1 MRYSIKPIKKIYVLL
16 YYFFLFFLIL
26 INKTYAEEK
35 IGYIVSI
42 KNDVYAINI
51 DGEKRLLDLY
61 DEILLQDE
69 ILTDEISSTTVQ
81 YNDNSTVIIKKSSSF
96 KVIEFNIKGLKDI
109 FLGKVDKGSVIIES
123 GKIAKND
130 NGSMVIELPQMK
142 LEIKGTR
149 FNINNNIDG
158 TSEVSLAEDSFG
170 KVGTINITSGGKLKT
185 LFNPE
190 QVISVNLETGISERP
205 RTELEKNEIINASDD
220 LVEASSI
227 DENLIQKKLE
237 EKLLNG
243 NLLDA
248 NNDGKIDLSDV
259 EIIKENIKIDKQEKL
274 DFIVDNSTGENTEFL
289 SQVLNSSDEISIGQS
304 MDKIFETNNELVFGV
319 MTDLANNN
327 NRFIT
332 TSELEVNNVIKEKI
346 YNQMLENP
354 NDDNININLIGDIIS
369 RSDSTTSEKMV
380 SFITL
385 SDANSENSNVS
396 LQVLSS
402 ITDARL
408 ENSITFDSEKQIQ
421 VNRLIDKAIAFGGN
435 NQENSMMLANIMTK
449 SDVDTIGIMVDNISL
464 IAANN
469 LDSNFS
475 LQILSSVA
483 DVRLEN
489 SIIFDDEKQIQVNR
503 LIEGAITTASN
514 SKENTMM
521 LANVM
526 SKSNA
531 DTISMMVDNIQIA
544 DRANPNTNLS
554 LQVLSSVAD
563 VSTQNTIYLQGKE
576 QTQVNRLIEEAV
588 ATAGNN
594 EESSMMLANVMSK
607 SNADTISMMVDN
619 IKIYDDQSA
628 LQGGNNNGKSSL
640 SLQILSSVSD
650 SNFEN
655 GSTFQSSQQTQVNR
669 LIENAMASAG
679 NNAGDSK
686 LLANVMNKS
695 DASTVG
701 LVLDNIMTTSANN
714 QNSTF
719 AAEVLSSVASTA
731 AEDSTYIDTEK
742 MNQYNNFIDNTTS
755 TTGSYD
761 AGGFSREAPYNHKDT
776 NTIYNSAGFDKN
788 GNKKNSVEESGSYDA
803 GGFSREAPY
812 NHKDTNTI
820 YNSAGFD
827 KNGNK
832 KNSVE
837 ESANPT
843 WTTQAVFNNTYT
855 TSDNISTTATATSSP
870 STNGINYSA
879 TGLPQGVTMNATGT
893 ISGSPDEAANYSVT
907 VTAKDKMDSTKSI
920 SATYNFSVTAV
931 TYNTKGFM
939 NTSPFKHQNGTA
951 YNSDG
956 RDYQGYNSAGFNS
969 SGYHRSTPR
978 IYNSAYDVSPA

>member
-1 MRYSIKPIKKIYVLL
+1 MRYIIEPIKKIYVLL
-16 YYFFLFFLIL
+16 YFFFLFFLIL

-96 KVIEFNIKGLKDI
+96 KVIEFSIKGLKDI

-123 GKIAKND
+123 GKIAKDD
-130 NGSMVIELPQMK
+130 NGSMIVELPQMK

-170 KVGTINITSGGKLKT
+170 KVGTINISSGGKLKT

-259 EIIKENIKIDKQEKL
+259 EIIKKNIKIDKQEKL

-289 SQVLNSSDEISIGQS
+289 SLVLNSSDEISIGQS

-346 YNQMLENP
+346 YNQMLENS
-354 NDDNININLIGDIIS
+354 NDDNINLNLIGDIIS

-385 SDANSENSNVS
+385 SDANSENSNFS

-408 ENSITFDSEKQIQ
+408 ENSINFDDEKQTQ
-421 VNRLIDKAIAFGGN
+421 VNRLIDKAIAAGGN

-489 SIIFDDEKQIQVNR
+489 SIDFDDEKQSQVNR
-503 LIEGAITTASN
+503 LIEGAVATAGN
-514 SKENTMM
+514 SEESSMM

-563 VSTQNTIYLQGKE
+563 VSTQNTVYLQGKE

-588 ATAGNN
+588 ATAGNS

-619 IKIYDDQSA
+619 IQIFDDQSA
-628 LQGGNNNGKSSL
+628 LQGGNNNENSSL

-650 SNFEN
+650 INFES
-655 GSTFQSSQQTQVNR
+655 GSTFQSSEQTQVNR
-669 LIENAMASAG
+669 LIQNAIASAG
-679 NNAGDSK
+679 NNAEDSMM
-686 LLANVMNKS
+686 LANVITKS
-695 DASTVG
+695 DSTTVG
-701 LVLDNIMTTSANN
+701 IMFDSIATVSSKDV
-714 QNSTF
+714 NSTL
-719 AAEVLSSVASTA
+719 AVQVLSSVAITAADSTTSVNTELKDKVNFFIDTVTKTSEAAATA
-731 AEDSTYIDTEK
+731 AEEEAAEEAAATAAEEDAAEEAAATAAEEEAAEK
-742 MNQYNNFIDNTTS
+742 
-755 TTGSYD
+755 
-761 AGGFSREAPYNHKDT
+761 AA
-776 NTIYNSAGFDKN
+776 
-788 GNKKNSVEESGSYDA
+788 
-803 GGFSREAPY
+803 
-812 NHKDTNTI
+812 
-820 YNSAGFD
+820 
-827 KNGNK
+827 
-832 KNSVE
+832 
-837 ESANPT
+837 
-843 WTTQAVFNNTYT
+843 
-855 TSDNISTTATATSSP
+855 TTAAEE
-870 STNGINYSA
+870 
-879 TGLPQGVTMNATGT
+879 
-893 ISGSPDEAANYSVT
+893 EAA
-907 VTAKDKMDSTKSI
+907 ATKAAEEAA
-920 SATYNFSVTAV
+920 ATEAAEEAAATKAAEEAAATKAATEAAV
-931 TYNTKGFM
+931 TYNAQGFS
-939 NTSPFKHQNGTA
+939 NSSPFKHKNGTSF
-951 YNSDG
+951 NSDG
-956 RDYQGYNSAGFNS
+956 RDYQGYNEAGYNS
-969 SGYHRSTPR
+969 EGYSSSTPP
-978 IYNSAYDVSPA
+978 IYNPDYDVSPA

>member
-408 ENSITFDSEKQIQ
+408 ENSIVFDSEKQIQ
-421 VNRLIDKAIAFGGN
+421 VNRLIDKAIAVGGN

-563 VSTQNTIYLQGKE
+563 VSTQNTIYLQGEE

-669 LIENAMASAG
+669 LIENVMASAG

-755 TTGSYD
+755 TT
-761 AGGFSREAPYNHKDT
+761 
-776 NTIYNSAGFDKN
+776 
-788 GNKKNSVEESGSYDA
+788 GSYDA

-969 SGYHRSTPR
+969 SGYDRSTPR

>member
-669 LIENAMASAG
+669 LIENVMASAG

-755 TTGSYD
+755 TT
-761 AGGFSREAPYNHKDT
+761 
-776 NTIYNSAGFDKN
+776 
-788 GNKKNSVEESGSYDA
+788 
-803 GGFSREAPY
+803 
-812 NHKDTNTI
+812 
-820 YNSAGFD
+820 
-827 KNGNK
+827 
-832 KNSVE
+832 
-837 ESANPT
+837 
-843 WTTQAVFNNTYT
+843 
-855 TSDNISTTATATSSP
+855 
-870 STNGINYSA
+870 
-879 TGLPQGVTMNATGT
+879 
-893 ISGSPDEAANYSVT
+893 
-907 VTAKDKMDSTKSI
+907 
-920 SATYNFSVTAV
+920 AV

-969 SGYHRSTPR
+969 SGYDRSTPR

>member
-1 MRYSIKPIKKIYVLL
+1 VKKNNIFHMRYIIEPIKKIYVLL
-16 YYFFLFFLIL
+16 YFFFLFFLIL

-96 KVIEFNIKGLKDI
+96 KVIEFSIKGLKDI

-123 GKIAKND
+123 GKIAKDD
-130 NGSMVIELPQMK
+130 NGSMIVELPQMK

-170 KVGTINITSGGKLKT
+170 KVGTINISSGGKLKT

-289 SQVLNSSDEISIGQS
+289 SLVLNSSDEISIGQS

-346 YNQMLENP
+346 YNQMLENS
-354 NDDNININLIGDIIS
+354 NDDNINLNLIGDIIS

-408 ENSITFDSEKQIQ
+408 ENSINFDDEKQTQ
-421 VNRLIDKAIAFGGN
+421 VNRLIDKAIAAGGN

-489 SIIFDDEKQIQVNR
+489 SIDFDDEKQSQVNR
-503 LIEGAITTASN
+503 LIEGAVATVSN

-531 DTISMMVDNIQIA
+531 DTISMMVDNIQIF
-544 DRANPNTNLS
+544 
-554 LQVLSSVAD
+554 
-563 VSTQNTIYLQGKE
+563 
-576 QTQVNRLIEEAV
+576 
-588 ATAGNN
+588 
-594 EESSMMLANVMSK
+594 
-607 SNADTISMMVDN
+607 
-619 IKIYDDQSA
+619 DDQSA
-628 LQGGNNNGKSSL
+628 LQGGNNNENSSL

-650 SNFEN
+650 INFES
-655 GSTFQSSQQTQVNR
+655 GSTFQSSEQTQVNR
-669 LIENAMASAG
+669 LIQNAIASAG
-679 NNAGDSK
+679 NNAEDSMM
-686 LLANVMNKS
+686 LANVITKS
-695 DASTVG
+695 DSTTVG
-701 LVLDNIMTTSANN
+701 IMFDSIATVSSKDV
-714 QNSTF
+714 NSTL
-719 AAEVLSSVASTA
+719 AVQVLSSVAITAADSTTSVNTELKDKVNFFIDTVTKTSEAAATA
-731 AEDSTYIDTEK
+731 AEE
-742 MNQYNNFIDNTTS
+742 
-755 TTGSYD
+755 
-761 AGGFSREAPYNHKDT
+761 EA
-776 NTIYNSAGFDKN
+776 A
-788 GNKKNSVEESGSYDA
+788 EEA
-803 GGFSREAPY
+803 A
-812 NHKDTNTI
+812 
-820 YNSAGFD
+820 
-827 KNGNK
+827 
-832 KNSVE
+832 
-837 ESANPT
+837 
-843 WTTQAVFNNTYT
+843 
-855 TSDNISTTATATSSP
+855 ATAA
-870 STNGINYSA
+870 A
-879 TGLPQGVTMNATGT
+879 T
-893 ISGSPDEAANYSVT
+893 EAAEE
-907 VTAKDKMDSTKSI
+907 AAATKAAE
-920 SATYNFSVTAV
+920 ATEAAEEAAATEAAEEAAATEAAEEAV
-931 TYNTKGFM
+931 TYNAQGFS
-939 NTSPFKHQNGTA
+939 NSSPFKHKNGTSF
-951 YNSDG
+951 NSDG
-956 RDYQGYNSAGFNS
+956 RDYQGYNEAGYNS
-969 SGYHRSTPR
+969 EGYSSSTPP
-978 IYNSAYDVSPA
+978 IYNPDYDVSPA

>member
-130 NGSMVIELPQMK
+130 NGSMIIELPQMK

-170 KVGTINITSGGKLKT
+170 KVGTINISSGGKLKT

-259 EIIKENIKIDKQEKL
+259 EIIKKNIKIDKQEKL

-289 SQVLNSSDEISIGQS
+289 SLVLNSSDEISIGQS

-346 YNQMLENP
+346 YNQMLENS
-354 NDDNININLIGDIIS
+354 NDDNINLNLIGDIIS

-421 VNRLIDKAIAFGGN
+421 VNRLIDKAIAAGGN

-503 LIEGAITTASN
+503 LIEGAVTTAGN

-563 VSTQNTIYLQGKE
+563 VSTQNTVYLQGKE

-594 EESSMMLANVMSK
+594 EENTTMLANVMSK

-628 LQGGNNNGKSSL
+628 LQGGNNNGNSSL

-655 GSTFQSSQQTQVNR
+655 GLTFQSSQQTQVNR
-669 LIENAMASAG
+669 LIENVMTSAG

-695 DASTVG
+695 DVSTVS
-701 LVLDNIMTTSANN
+701 LILDNIVTTSATN

-731 AEDSTYIDTEK
+731 AKDSTYIDTEK
-742 MNQYNNFIDNTTS
+742 MNLYNNFIDNTTS
-755 TTGSYD
+755 TT
-761 AGGFSREAPYNHKDT
+761 
-776 NTIYNSAGFDKN
+776 
-788 GNKKNSVEESGSYDA
+788 GSYDA

-969 SGYHRSTPR
+969 SGYDRSTPR

>member
-421 VNRLIDKAIAFGGN
+421 VNRLIDKAIAVGGN

-669 LIENAMASAG
+669 LIENVMASAG

-755 TTGSYD
+755 TT
-761 AGGFSREAPYNHKDT
+761 
-776 NTIYNSAGFDKN
+776 
-788 GNKKNSVEESGSYDA
+788 GSYDA

-969 SGYHRSTPR
+969 SGYDRSTPR

>member
-1 MRYSIKPIKKIYVLL
+1 MRYIIEPIKKIYVLL
-16 YYFFLFFLIL
+16 YFFFLFFLIL

-96 KVIEFNIKGLKDI
+96 KVIEFSIKGLKDI

-123 GKIAKND
+123 GKIAKDD
-130 NGSMVIELPQMK
+130 NGSMIVELPQMK

-170 KVGTINITSGGKLKT
+170 KVGTINISSGGKLKT

-259 EIIKENIKIDKQEKL
+259 EIIKKNIKIDKQEKL

-289 SQVLNSSDEISIGQS
+289 SLVLNSSDEISIGQS

-346 YNQMLENP
+346 YNQMLENS
-354 NDDNININLIGDIIS
+354 NDDNINLNLIGDIIS

-408 ENSITFDSEKQIQ
+408 ENSINFDDEKQTQ
-421 VNRLIDKAIAFGGN
+421 VNRLIDKAIAAGGN

-489 SIIFDDEKQIQVNR
+489 SIDFDDEKQSQVNR
-503 LIEGAITTASN
+503 LIEGA
-514 SKENTMM
+514 
-521 LANVM
+521 
-526 SKSNA
+526 
-531 DTISMMVDNIQIA
+531 
-544 DRANPNTNLS
+544 
-554 LQVLSSVAD
+554 
-563 VSTQNTIYLQGKE
+563 
-576 QTQVNRLIEEAV
+576 V
-588 ATAGNN
+588 ATAGNS

-619 IKIYDDQSA
+619 IQIFDDQSA
-628 LQGGNNNGKSSL
+628 LQGGNNNENSSL

-650 SNFEN
+650 INFES
-655 GSTFQSSQQTQVNR
+655 GSTFQSSEQTQVNR
-669 LIENAMASAG
+669 LIQNAIASAG
-679 NNAGDSK
+679 NNAEDSMM
-686 LLANVMNKS
+686 LANVITKS
-695 DASTVG
+695 DSTTVG
-701 LVLDNIMTTSANN
+701 IMFDSIATVSSKDV
-714 QNSTF
+714 NSTL
-719 AAEVLSSVASTA
+719 AVQVLSSVAITAADSTTSVNTELKDKVNFFIDTVTKTSEAAATA
-731 AEDSTYIDTEK
+731 AEEEAAEEAAATAAEEDAAEEAAATAAEEEAAEK
-742 MNQYNNFIDNTTS
+742 
-755 TTGSYD
+755 
-761 AGGFSREAPYNHKDT
+761 AA
-776 NTIYNSAGFDKN
+776 
-788 GNKKNSVEESGSYDA
+788 
-803 GGFSREAPY
+803 
-812 NHKDTNTI
+812 
-820 YNSAGFD
+820 
-827 KNGNK
+827 
-832 KNSVE
+832 
-837 ESANPT
+837 
-843 WTTQAVFNNTYT
+843 
-855 TSDNISTTATATSSP
+855 TTAAEE
-870 STNGINYSA
+870 
-879 TGLPQGVTMNATGT
+879 
-893 ISGSPDEAANYSVT
+893 EAA
-907 VTAKDKMDSTKSI
+907 ATKAAEEAA
-920 SATYNFSVTAV
+920 ATEAAEEAAATKAAEEAAATKAATEAAV
-931 TYNTKGFM
+931 TYNAQGFS
-939 NTSPFKHQNGTA
+939 NSSPFKHKNGTSF
-951 YNSDG
+951 NSDG
-956 RDYQGYNSAGFNS
+956 RDYQGYNEAGYNS
-969 SGYHRSTPR
+969 EGYSSSTPP
-978 IYNSAYDVSPA
+978 IYNPDYDVSPA

>member
-1 MRYSIKPIKKIYVLL
+1 MKKNNVFHMRYIIKPIKKIYVLL

-109 FLGKVDKGSVIIES
+109 FLSKVDKGSVIIES

-130 NGSMVIELPQMK
+130 NGSMIVELPQMK

-158 TSEVSLAEDSFG
+158 TSEISLAEDSFG
-170 KVGTINITSGGKLKT
+170 KVGTINISSGGKLKT

-205 RTELEKNEIINASDD
+205 RTELEKNEIINASDE
-220 LVEASSI
+220 LIEASSI

-243 NLLDA
+243 NLLDV

-289 SQVLNSSDEISIGQS
+289 SQVLNSSDQISIGQS

-319 MTDLANNN
+319 MTDLANNDN
-327 NRFIT
+327 QFIT

-346 YNQMLENP
+346 FNKMLENP

-369 RSDSTTSEKMV
+369 RSDSTTSQKMIN
-380 SFITL
+380 FITL
-385 SDANSENSNVS
+385 SDTNSENSNVS

-402 ITDARL
+402 ITDTRS
-408 ENSITFDSEKQIQ
+408 ENSITFDEEKQIQ
-421 VNRLIDKAIAFGGN
+421 VNRLFDKAIAAAGN
-435 NQENSMMLANIMTK
+435 SKENSMMLANIMTK
-449 SDVDTIGIMVDNISL
+449 SDEDTIVVIVDNISL
-464 IAANN
+464 IAANSP
-469 LDSNFS
+469 DSNFS
-475 LQILSSVA
+475 LTILSSIA

-489 SIIFDDEKQIQVNR
+489 SINLDDEKQIQVNR
-503 LIEGAITTASN
+503 LIEGAVATAGN

-521 LANVM
+521 LANVI
-526 SKSNA
+526 SKSNP
-531 DTISMMVDNIQIA
+531 DTISKIVNNIQIT
-544 DRANPNTNLS
+544 DRASPNTNLS

-563 VSTQNTIYLQGKE
+563 VSTQNAVYLQDNK
-576 QTQVNRLIEEAV
+576 QTQVNRLIEGAV
-588 ATAGNN
+588 ATADNN
-594 EESSMMLANVMSK
+594 EDNTMMLANVMSK
-607 SNADTISMMVDN
+607 SNFDTISKMVDN

-628 LQGGNNNGKSSL
+628 LRGGNNNKNSSL

-650 SNFEN
+650 NNFEN
-655 GSTFQSSQQTQVNR
+655 GLTFQSSQQTQVNR
-669 LIENAMASAG
+669 LIENVMTSAG
-679 NNAGDSK
+679 NNAEDSK

-695 DASTVG
+695 DVSTVS
-701 LVLDNIMTTSANN
+701 LILDNIVTTSATN

-719 AAEVLSSVASTA
+719 AAEVLSSFAITA
-731 AEDSTYIDTEK
+731 ADSTTSINTELTDRVNFFIDTV
-742 MNQYNNFIDNTTS
+742 
-755 TTGSYD
+755 
-761 AGGFSREAPYNHKDT
+761 T
-776 NTIYNSAGFDKN
+776 NTVAVK
-788 GNKKNSVEESGSYDA
+788 A
-803 GGFSREAPY
+803 AAATEAAA
-812 NHKDTNTI
+812 TEAAATE
-820 YNSAGFD
+820 AAAT
-827 KNGNK
+827 
-832 KNSVE
+832 E
-837 ESANPT
+837 ATEAAAT
-843 WTTQAVFNNTYT
+843 EATEAAATEAA
-855 TSDNISTTATATSSP
+855 ATA
-870 STNGINYSA
+870 A
-879 TGLPQGVTMNATGT
+879 TEAT
-893 ISGSPDEAANYSVT
+893 EAA
-907 VTAKDKMDSTKSI
+907 
-920 SATYNFSVTAV
+920 ATEAAATEAAEEAATEAAATEAAEEATV
-931 TYNTKGFM
+931 TYNAQGFST
-939 NTSPFKHQNGTA
+939 TSPFKHENGTSF
-951 YNSDG
+951 NSDG
-956 RDYQGYNSAGFNS
+956 RDYQGYNEAGYNSEGYS
-969 SGYHRSTPR
+969 SGSSP
-978 IYNSAYDVSPA
+978 IYNPDYDVSPA

>member
-96 KVIEFNIKGLKDI
+96 KVIEFSIKGLKDI

-123 GKIAKND
+123 GKIAKDD
-130 NGSMVIELPQMK
+130 NGSMIVELPQMK

-170 KVGTINITSGGKLKT
+170 KVGTINISSGGKLKT

-289 SQVLNSSDEISIGQS
+289 SLVLNSSDEISIGQS

-354 NDDNININLIGDIIS
+354 NDDNINLNLIGDIIS

-385 SDANSENSNVS
+385 SDANSENSNFS

-408 ENSITFDSEKQIQ
+408 ENSINFDDEKQTQ
-421 VNRLIDKAIAFGGN
+421 VNRLIDKAIAAGGN

-489 SIIFDDEKQIQVNR
+489 SINFDDEKQSQVNR
-503 LIEGAITTASN
+503 LIEGAVATVSN

-563 VSTQNTIYLQGKE
+563 VSTQNTVYLQGKE

-594 EESSMMLANVMSK
+594 EESSTMLANVMSK

-628 LQGGNNNGKSSL
+628 LQGGNNNKNSSL

-650 SNFEN
+650 NNFEN
-655 GSTFQSSQQTQVNR
+655 GLTFQSSQQTQVNR
-669 LIENAMASAG
+669 LIENVMTSAG

-686 LLANVMNKS
+686 LLANVITKS
-695 DASTVG
+695 DSATVG
-701 LVLDNIMTTSANN
+701 IIFDSIATVSSKDS
-714 QNSTF
+714 NSTL
-719 AAEVLSSVASTA
+719 AAQVLSSVAITAADSTTSVNTELKDKVNFFIDTVTKTSEAAATA
-731 AEDSTYIDTEK
+731 AEE
-742 MNQYNNFIDNTTS
+742 
-755 TTGSYD
+755 
-761 AGGFSREAPYNHKDT
+761 EA
-776 NTIYNSAGFDKN
+776 A
-788 GNKKNSVEESGSYDA
+788 EEA
-803 GGFSREAPY
+803 A
-812 NHKDTNTI
+812 
-820 YNSAGFD
+820 
-827 KNGNK
+827 
-832 KNSVE
+832 
-837 ESANPT
+837 
-843 WTTQAVFNNTYT
+843 
-855 TSDNISTTATATSSP
+855 TTAAAAT
-870 STNGINYSA
+870 
-879 TGLPQGVTMNATGT
+879 
-893 ISGSPDEAANYSVT
+893 EAAEEAAAT
-907 VTAKDKMDSTKSI
+907 EAAEEAAATKAAE
-920 SATYNFSVTAV
+920 ATEAAEEAAATEAAEEAEEAAATEAAEEAV
-931 TYNTKGFM
+931 TYNAQGFS
-939 NTSPFKHQNGTA
+939 NSSPFKHKNGTSF
-951 YNSDG
+951 NSDG
-956 RDYQGYNSAGFNS
+956 RDYQGYNEAGYNS
-969 SGYHRSTPR
+969 EGYSSSTPP
-978 IYNSAYDVSPA
+978 IYNPDYDVSPA

>member
-1 MRYSIKPIKKIYVLL
+1 MRYIIEPIKKIYVLL
-16 YYFFLFFLIL
+16 YFFFLFFLIL

-96 KVIEFNIKGLKDI
+96 KVIEFSIKGLKDI

-123 GKIAKND
+123 GKIAKDD
-130 NGSMVIELPQMK
+130 NGSMIVELPQMK

-170 KVGTINITSGGKLKT
+170 KVGTINISSGGKLKT

-205 RTELEKNEIINASDD
+205 RTELEKNEIINASDE
-220 LVEASSI
+220 LIEASSI

-243 NLLDA
+243 NLLDV

-289 SQVLNSSDEISIGQS
+289 SQVLNSSDQISIGQS

-319 MTDLANNN
+319 ITDLANNN
-327 NRFIT
+327 NQFIT

-346 YNQMLENP
+346 YNQMLENS
-354 NDDNININLIGDIIS
+354 NDDNINLNLIGDIIS

-385 SDANSENSNVS
+385 SDANSENSNFS

-408 ENSITFDSEKQIQ
+408 ENSINFDDEKQTQ
-421 VNRLIDKAIAFGGN
+421 VNRLIDKAIAAGGN

-489 SIIFDDEKQIQVNR
+489 SIDFDDEKQSQVNR
-503 LIEGAITTASN
+503 LIEGAVATVSN

-563 VSTQNTIYLQGKE
+563 VSTQNTVYLQGKE

-594 EESSMMLANVMSK
+594 EENTMMLANVMSK

-628 LQGGNNNGKSSL
+628 LQGGNNNKNSSL

-650 SNFEN
+650 NNFEN
-655 GSTFQSSQQTQVNR
+655 GLTFQSSEQTQVNR
-669 LIENAMASAG
+669 LIENVMTSAG

-686 LLANVMNKS
+686 LLANVITKS
-695 DASTVG
+695 DSATVG
-701 LVLDNIMTTSANN
+701 IIFDSIATVSSKDS
-714 QNSTF
+714 NSTL
-719 AAEVLSSVASTA
+719 AAQVLSSVAITAADSTTSVNKELKDKVNFFIDTVTKTSEAAATA
-731 AEDSTYIDTEK
+731 AEE
-742 MNQYNNFIDNTTS
+742 
-755 TTGSYD
+755 
-761 AGGFSREAPYNHKDT
+761 EA
-776 NTIYNSAGFDKN
+776 A
-788 GNKKNSVEESGSYDA
+788 EEA
-803 GGFSREAPY
+803 A
-812 NHKDTNTI
+812 
-820 YNSAGFD
+820 
-827 KNGNK
+827 
-832 KNSVE
+832 
-837 ESANPT
+837 
-843 WTTQAVFNNTYT
+843 
-855 TSDNISTTATATSSP
+855 TTAAAAT
-870 STNGINYSA
+870 
-879 TGLPQGVTMNATGT
+879 
-893 ISGSPDEAANYSVT
+893 EAAEE
-907 VTAKDKMDSTKSI
+907 AA
-920 SATYNFSVTAV
+920 ATEAAEEAV
-931 TYNTKGFM
+931 TYNAQGFS
-939 NTSPFKHQNGTA
+939 NSSPFKHKNGTSF
-951 YNSDG
+951 NSYG
-956 RDYQGYNSAGFNS
+956 RDYQGYNEAGYNS
-969 SGYHRSTPR
+969 EGYSSSTPP
-978 IYNSAYDVSPA
+978 IYNPDYDVSPA

>member
-421 VNRLIDKAIAFGGN
+421 VNRLIDKAIAVGGN

-669 LIENAMASAG
+669 LIENVMASAG

-920 SATYNFSVTAV
+920 SATYNFSVT
-931 TYNTKGFM
+931 
-939 NTSPFKHQNGTA
+939 
-951 YNSDG
+951 
-956 RDYQGYNSAGFNS
+956 
-969 SGYHRSTPR
+969 
-978 IYNSAYDVSPA
+978 

>member
-1 MRYSIKPIKKIYVLL
+1 VKKDKIFHMRYSIKPIKKIYVLL

-130 NGSMVIELPQMK
+130 NGSMIVELPQMK

-170 KVGTINITSGGKLKT
+170 KVGTINISSGGKLKT

-205 RTELEKNEIINASDD
+205 RTELEKNEIINASDE
-220 LVEASSI
+220 LIEASSI

-289 SQVLNSSDEISIGQS
+289 SLVLNSSDEISIGQS

-319 MTDLANNN
+319 MTDLASEDNT
-327 NRFIT
+327 FLT
-332 TSELEVNNVIKEKI
+332 TSNSETNNAIKEKI

-354 NDDNININLIGDIIS
+354 NDDNINLNLIGDIIS

-421 VNRLIDKAIAFGGN
+421 VNRLIDKAVAAGGN

-489 SIIFDDEKQIQVNR
+489 SINFDDEKQSQVNR
-503 LIEGAITTASN
+503 LIEGAVATVSN

-563 VSTQNTIYLQGKE
+563 VSTQNTVYLQGKE

-594 EESSMMLANVMSK
+594 EESSTMLANVMSK

-628 LQGGNNNGKSSL
+628 LQGGNNNKNSSL

-655 GSTFQSSQQTQVNR
+655 GSTFQSSEQTQVNR
-669 LIENAMASAG
+669 LIENVMISAG

-832 KNSVE
+832 KNIVE
-837 ESANPT
+837 ES
-843 WTTQAVFNNTYT
+843 
-855 TSDNISTTATATSSP
+855 
-870 STNGINYSA
+870 G
-879 TGLPQGVTMNATGT
+879 
-893 ISGSPDEAANYSVT
+893 
-907 VTAKDKMDSTKSI
+907 
-920 SATYNFSVTAV
+920 
-931 TYNTKGFM
+931 
-939 NTSPFKHQNGTA
+939 
-951 YNSDG
+951 
-956 RDYQGYNSAGFNS
+956 
-969 SGYHRSTPR
+969 
-978 IYNSAYDVSPA
+978 

>member
-421 VNRLIDKAIAFGGN
+421 VNRLIDKAIAVGGN

-503 LIEGAITTASN
+503 LIEGAIITASN

-669 LIENAMASAG
+669 LIENVMASAG

-755 TTGSYD
+755 TT
-761 AGGFSREAPYNHKDT
+761 
-776 NTIYNSAGFDKN
+776 
-788 GNKKNSVEESGSYDA
+788 GSYDA

-969 SGYHRSTPR
+969 SGYDRSTPR

>member
-96 KVIEFNIKGLKDI
+96 KVIELNIKGLKDI

-130 NGSMVIELPQMK
+130 NGSMIVELPQMK

-170 KVGTINITSGGKLKT
+170 KVGTINISSGGKLKT

-259 EIIKENIKIDKQEKL
+259 EIIKKNIKIDKQEKL

-289 SQVLNSSDEISIGQS
+289 SLVLNSSDEISIGQS

-346 YNQMLENP
+346 YNQMLENS
-354 NDDNININLIGDIIS
+354 NDDNINLNLIGDIIS

-385 SDANSENSNVS
+385 SDANSENSNFS

-408 ENSITFDSEKQIQ
+408 ENSINFDDEKQTQ
-421 VNRLIDKAIAFGGN
+421 VNRLIDKAIAAGGN

-489 SIIFDDEKQIQVNR
+489 SIDFDDEKQSQVNR
-503 LIEGAITTASN
+503 LIEGAVATAGN

-531 DTISMMVDNIQIA
+531 DTISMMVDNIQIF
-544 DRANPNTNLS
+544 
-554 LQVLSSVAD
+554 
-563 VSTQNTIYLQGKE
+563 
-576 QTQVNRLIEEAV
+576 
-588 ATAGNN
+588 
-594 EESSMMLANVMSK
+594 
-607 SNADTISMMVDN
+607 
-619 IKIYDDQSA
+619 DDQSA
-628 LQGGNNNGKSSL
+628 LQGGNNNENSSL

-650 SNFEN
+650 INFES
-655 GSTFQSSQQTQVNR
+655 GSTFQSSEQTQVNR
-669 LIENAMASAG
+669 LIQNAIASAG
-679 NNAGDSK
+679 NNAEDSMM
-686 LLANVMNKS
+686 LANVITKS
-695 DASTVG
+695 DSTTVG
-701 LVLDNIMTTSANN
+701 IMFDSIATVSSKDV
-714 QNSTF
+714 NSTL
-719 AAEVLSSVASTA
+719 AVQVLSSVAITA
-731 AEDSTYIDTEK
+731 ADSTTSVNTELKDKVNFFIDTVTK
-742 MNQYNNFIDNTTS
+742 TS
-755 TTGSYD
+755 
-761 AGGFSREAPYNHKDT
+761 
-776 NTIYNSAGFDKN
+776 
-788 GNKKNSVEESGSYDA
+788 
-803 GGFSREAPY
+803 
-812 NHKDTNTI
+812 
-820 YNSAGFD
+820 
-827 KNGNK
+827 
-832 KNSVE
+832 
-837 ESANPT
+837 
-843 WTTQAVFNNTYT
+843 
-855 TSDNISTTATATSSP
+855 
-870 STNGINYSA
+870 
-879 TGLPQGVTMNATGT
+879 
-893 ISGSPDEAANYSVT
+893 EAA
-907 VTAKDKMDSTKSI
+907 
-920 SATYNFSVTAV
+920 ATEAAEEAV
-931 TYNTKGFM
+931 TYNAQGFS
-939 NTSPFKHQNGTA
+939 NSSPFKHKNGTSF
-951 YNSDG
+951 NSDG
-956 RDYQGYNSAGFNS
+956 RDYQGYNEAGYNS
-969 SGYHRSTPR
+969 EGYSSSTPP
-978 IYNSAYDVSPA
+978 IYNPDYDVSPA

>member
-96 KVIEFNIKGLKDI
+96 KVIEFSIKGLKDI

-123 GKIAKND
+123 GKIAKDD
-130 NGSMVIELPQMK
+130 NGSMIVELPQMK

-346 YNQMLENP
+346 YNQMLENS
-354 NDDNININLIGDIIS
+354 NDDNINLNLIGDIIS

-385 SDANSENSNVS
+385 SDANSENSNFS

-408 ENSITFDSEKQIQ
+408 ENSINFDDEKQTQ
-421 VNRLIDKAIAFGGN
+421 VNRLIDKAIAAGGN

-503 LIEGAITTASN
+503 LIEGAITTAGN

-788 GNKKNSVEESGSYDA
+788 GNKKNSVEES
-803 GGFSREAPY
+803 
-812 NHKDTNTI
+812 
-820 YNSAGFD
+820 
-827 KNGNK
+827 
-832 KNSVE
+832 
-837 ESANPT
+837 ANPT

-969 SGYHRSTPR
+969 SGYDRSTPR

>member
-1 MRYSIKPIKKIYVLL
+1 
-16 YYFFLFFLIL
+16 
-26 INKTYAEEK
+26 
-35 IGYIVSI
+35 
-42 KNDVYAINI
+42 
-51 DGEKRLLDLY
+51 LDLY

-96 KVIEFNIKGLKDI
+96 KVIEFSIKGLKDI

-130 NGSMVIELPQMK
+130 NGSMIVELPQMK

-170 KVGTINITSGGKLKT
+170 KVGTINISSGGKLKT

-205 RTELEKNEIINASDD
+205 RTEFEKNEIINASDD

-259 EIIKENIKIDKQEKL
+259 EIIKKNIKIDKQEKL

-289 SQVLNSSDEISIGQS
+289 SLVLNSSDEISIGQS

-346 YNQMLENP
+346 YNQMLENS
-354 NDDNININLIGDIIS
+354 NDDNINLNLIGDIIS

-408 ENSITFDSEKQIQ
+408 ENSITFDSEKQTQ
-421 VNRLIDKAIAFGGN
+421 VNRLIDKAIAAGGN

-469 LDSNFS
+469 LDTNFS

-489 SIIFDDEKQIQVNR
+489 SIDLDDEKQSQVNR
-503 LIEGAITTASN
+503 LIEGAVATAGN
-514 SKENTMM
+514 SEETSMM

-563 VSTQNTIYLQGKE
+563 VSAQNTVYLQANE

-619 IKIYDDQSA
+619 IQIFDDQSA
-628 LQGGNNNGKSSL
+628 LQGGNNNENSSL

-650 SNFEN
+650 INFES
-655 GSTFQSSQQTQVNR
+655 GSTFQSSEQTQVNR
-669 LIENAMASAG
+669 LIQNAIASAG
-679 NNAGDSK
+679 NNAEDSMM
-686 LLANVMNKS
+686 LANVITKS
-695 DASTVG
+695 DSTTVG
-701 LVLDNIMTTSANN
+701 IMFDSIATVSSKDV
-714 QNSTF
+714 NSTL
-719 AAEVLSSVASTA
+719 AVQVLSSVAITAADSTTSVNTELKDKVNFFIDTVTKTSEAAATA
-731 AEDSTYIDTEK
+731 AEEEV
-742 MNQYNNFIDNTTS
+742 
-755 TTGSYD
+755 
-761 AGGFSREAPYNHKDT
+761 AEEA
-776 NTIYNSAGFDKN
+776 A
-788 GNKKNSVEESGSYDA
+788 
-803 GGFSREAPY
+803 
-812 NHKDTNTI
+812 
-820 YNSAGFD
+820 
-827 KNGNK
+827 
-832 KNSVE
+832 
-837 ESANPT
+837 
-843 WTTQAVFNNTYT
+843 
-855 TSDNISTTATATSSP
+855 ATAA
-870 STNGINYSA
+870 A
-879 TGLPQGVTMNATGT
+879 T
-893 ISGSPDEAANYSVT
+893 EAAEEAAAT
-907 VTAKDKMDSTKSI
+907 EAAEEAAATKAA
-920 SATYNFSVTAV
+920 ATEAAEEAAATEAAEEAAATEAAATEAAEEAV
-931 TYNTKGFM
+931 TYNAQGFS
-939 NTSPFKHQNGTA
+939 NSSPFKHKNGTSF
-951 YNSDG
+951 NSDG
-956 RDYQGYNSAGFNS
+956 RDYQGYNEAGYNS
-969 SGYHRSTPR
+969 EGYSSSTPP
-978 IYNSAYDVSPA
+978 IYNPDYDVSPA

>member
-1 MRYSIKPIKKIYVLL
+1 MRYIIEPIKKIYVLL

-123 GKIAKND
+123 GKIAKDD
-130 NGSMVIELPQMK
+130 NGSMIVELPQMK

-170 KVGTINITSGGKLKT
+170 KVGTINISSGGKLKT

-289 SQVLNSSDEISIGQS
+289 SLVLNSSDEISIGQS

-346 YNQMLENP
+346 YNQMLENS
-354 NDDNININLIGDIIS
+354 NDDNINLNLIGDIIS

-385 SDANSENSNVS
+385 SDANSENSNFS

-408 ENSITFDSEKQIQ
+408 ENSINFDDEKQSQ
-421 VNRLIDKAIAFGGN
+421 VNRLIDKAVAAGGN

-489 SIIFDDEKQIQVNR
+489 SIDFDDEKQSQVNR
-503 LIEGAITTASN
+503 LIEGAVATVSN

-531 DTISMMVDNIQIA
+531 DTISMMVDNIQIF
-544 DRANPNTNLS
+544 
-554 LQVLSSVAD
+554 
-563 VSTQNTIYLQGKE
+563 
-576 QTQVNRLIEEAV
+576 
-588 ATAGNN
+588 
-594 EESSMMLANVMSK
+594 
-607 SNADTISMMVDN
+607 
-619 IKIYDDQSA
+619 DDQSA
-628 LQGGNNNGKSSL
+628 LQGGNNNENSSL

-650 SNFEN
+650 INFES
-655 GSTFQSSQQTQVNR
+655 GSTFQSSEQTQVNR
-669 LIENAMASAG
+669 LIQNAIASAG
-679 NNAGDSK
+679 NNAEDSMM
-686 LLANVMNKS
+686 LANVITKS
-695 DASTVG
+695 DSTTVG
-701 LVLDNIMTTSANN
+701 IMFDSIATVSSKDV
-714 QNSTF
+714 NSTL
-719 AAEVLSSVASTA
+719 AVQVLSSVAITAADSTTSVNTELKDKVNFFIDTVTKTSEAAATA
-731 AEDSTYIDTEK
+731 AEE
-742 MNQYNNFIDNTTS
+742 
-755 TTGSYD
+755 
-761 AGGFSREAPYNHKDT
+761 EA
-776 NTIYNSAGFDKN
+776 A
-788 GNKKNSVEESGSYDA
+788 EEA
-803 GGFSREAPY
+803 A
-812 NHKDTNTI
+812 
-820 YNSAGFD
+820 
-827 KNGNK
+827 
-832 KNSVE
+832 
-837 ESANPT
+837 
-843 WTTQAVFNNTYT
+843 
-855 TSDNISTTATATSSP
+855 ATA
-870 STNGINYSA
+870 A
-879 TGLPQGVTMNATGT
+879 AK
-893 ISGSPDEAANYSVT
+893 EAAEEAAAT
-907 VTAKDKMDSTKSI
+907 EAAEEAAEEAAATKA
-920 SATYNFSVTAV
+920 ATEAAV
-931 TYNTKGFM
+931 TYNAQGFS
-939 NTSPFKHQNGTA
+939 NSSPFKHKNGTSF
-951 YNSDG
+951 NSDG
-956 RDYQGYNSAGFNS
+956 RDYQGYNEAGYNS
-969 SGYHRSTPR
+969 EGYSSSTPP
-978 IYNSAYDVSPA
+978 IYNPDYDVSPA

>member
-1 MRYSIKPIKKIYVLL
+1 MRYIIEPIKKIYVLL

-96 KVIEFNIKGLKDI
+96 KVIEFSIKGLKDI

-123 GKIAKND
+123 GKIAKDD
-130 NGSMVIELPQMK
+130 NGSMIVELPQMK

-170 KVGTINITSGGKLKT
+170 KVGTINISSGGKLKT

-259 EIIKENIKIDKQEKL
+259 EIIKKNIKIDKQEKL

-289 SQVLNSSDEISIGQS
+289 SLVLNSSDEISIGQS

-346 YNQMLENP
+346 YNQMLENS
-354 NDDNININLIGDIIS
+354 NDDNINLNLIGDIIS

-408 ENSITFDSEKQIQ
+408 ENSINFDDEKQTQ
-421 VNRLIDKAIAFGGN
+421 VNRLIDKAIAAGGN

-489 SIIFDDEKQIQVNR
+489 SIDFDDEKQSQVNR
-503 LIEGAITTASN
+503 LIEEAVATAGNNEES
-514 SKENTMM
+514 STM

-531 DTISMMVDNIQIA
+531 DTISMMVDNIQIF
-544 DRANPNTNLS
+544 
-554 LQVLSSVAD
+554 
-563 VSTQNTIYLQGKE
+563 
-576 QTQVNRLIEEAV
+576 
-588 ATAGNN
+588 
-594 EESSMMLANVMSK
+594 
-607 SNADTISMMVDN
+607 
-619 IKIYDDQSA
+619 DDQSA
-628 LQGGNNNGKSSL
+628 LQGGNNNENSSL

-650 SNFEN
+650 INFES
-655 GSTFQSSQQTQVNR
+655 GSTFQSSEQTQVNR
-669 LIENAMASAG
+669 LIQNAIASAG
-679 NNAGDSK
+679 NNAEDSMM
-686 LLANVMNKS
+686 LANVITKS
-695 DASTVG
+695 DSTTVG
-701 LVLDNIMTTSANN
+701 IMFDSIATVSSKDV
-714 QNSTF
+714 NSTL
-719 AAEVLSSVASTA
+719 AVQVLSSVAITAADSTTSVNTELKDKVNFFIDTVTKTSEAAATA
-731 AEDSTYIDTEK
+731 AEE
-742 MNQYNNFIDNTTS
+742 
-755 TTGSYD
+755 
-761 AGGFSREAPYNHKDT
+761 EA
-776 NTIYNSAGFDKN
+776 A
-788 GNKKNSVEESGSYDA
+788 EEA
-803 GGFSREAPY
+803 A
-812 NHKDTNTI
+812 
-820 YNSAGFD
+820 
-827 KNGNK
+827 
-832 KNSVE
+832 
-837 ESANPT
+837 
-843 WTTQAVFNNTYT
+843 
-855 TSDNISTTATATSSP
+855 ATAA
-870 STNGINYSA
+870 A
-879 TGLPQGVTMNATGT
+879 T
-893 ISGSPDEAANYSVT
+893 EAAEE
-907 VTAKDKMDSTKSI
+907 AAATKAAE
-920 SATYNFSVTAV
+920 ATEAAEEAAATEAAEEAAATEAAEEAV
-931 TYNTKGFM
+931 TYNAQGFS
-939 NTSPFKHQNGTA
+939 NSSPFKHKNGTSF
-951 YNSDG
+951 NSDG
-956 RDYQGYNSAGFNS
+956 RDYQGYNEAGYNS
-969 SGYHRSTPR
+969 EGYSSSTPP
-978 IYNSAYDVSPA
+978 IYNPDYDVSPA

>member
-1 MRYSIKPIKKIYVLL
+1 VKKNNIFHMRYIIEPIKKIYVLL
-16 YYFFLFFLIL
+16 YFFFLFFLIL

-123 GKIAKND
+123 GKIAKDD
-130 NGSMVIELPQMK
+130 NGSMIVELPQMK

-170 KVGTINITSGGKLKT
+170 KVGTINISSGGKLKT

-259 EIIKENIKIDKQEKL
+259 EIIKKNIKIDKQEKL

-289 SQVLNSSDEISIGQS
+289 SLVLNSSDEISIGQS

-346 YNQMLENP
+346 YNQMLENS
-354 NDDNININLIGDIIS
+354 NDDNINLNLIGDIIS

-408 ENSITFDSEKQIQ
+408 ENSINFDDEKQTQ
-421 VNRLIDKAIAFGGN
+421 VNRLIDKAIAAGGN

-489 SIIFDDEKQIQVNR
+489 SIDFDDEKQSQVNR
-503 LIEGAITTASN
+503 LIEGAVATVSN

-563 VSTQNTIYLQGKE
+563 VSTQNTVYLQGKE

-594 EESSMMLANVMSK
+594 EESSTMLANVMSK

-628 LQGGNNNGKSSL
+628 LQGGNNNENSSL

-650 SNFEN
+650 INFES
-655 GSTFQSSQQTQVNR
+655 GSTFQSSEQTQVNR
-669 LIENAMASAG
+669 LIQNAIASAG
-679 NNAGDSK
+679 NNAEDSMM
-686 LLANVMNKS
+686 LANVITKS
-695 DASTVG
+695 DSTTVE
-701 LVLDNIMTTSANN
+701 IMFDSIATVSSKDV
-714 QNSTF
+714 NSTL
-719 AAEVLSSVASTA
+719 AVQVLSSVAITAADSTTSVNTELKDKVNFFIDTVTKTSEAAATA
-731 AEDSTYIDTEK
+731 AEE
-742 MNQYNNFIDNTTS
+742 
-755 TTGSYD
+755 
-761 AGGFSREAPYNHKDT
+761 EA
-776 NTIYNSAGFDKN
+776 A
-788 GNKKNSVEESGSYDA
+788 EEA
-803 GGFSREAPY
+803 A
-812 NHKDTNTI
+812 
-820 YNSAGFD
+820 
-827 KNGNK
+827 
-832 KNSVE
+832 
-837 ESANPT
+837 
-843 WTTQAVFNNTYT
+843 
-855 TSDNISTTATATSSP
+855 ATAA
-870 STNGINYSA
+870 A
-879 TGLPQGVTMNATGT
+879 T
-893 ISGSPDEAANYSVT
+893 EAAEE
-907 VTAKDKMDSTKSI
+907 AA
-920 SATYNFSVTAV
+920 ATEAAEEAV
-931 TYNTKGFM
+931 TYNAQGFS
-939 NTSPFKHQNGTA
+939 NSSPFKHKNGTSF
-951 YNSDG
+951 NSDG
-956 RDYQGYNSAGFNS
+956 RDYQGYNEAGYNS
-969 SGYHRSTPR
+969 EGYSSSTPP
-978 IYNSAYDVSPA
+978 IYNPDYDVSPA